1 MIEEIELIREITGS
15 QLKVLWNFIQVLDDK
30 SFRITT
36 RTRASRF
43 TLEEQFLKTAHRRL
57 ERKIRDLDHL
67 RARMINLSSQVAQ
80 SVEILEEDHGK
91 AILVFTMV
99 TIVFLPLS
107 FVTGYLGMNTTDIRN
122 SQQNQWLFWAI
133 SLPLTS
139 LIVALALVVALRGD
153 SIREMW
159 IDRHNFKEKKLDTSL
174 RNRRYSTLRDESTFH
189 EKEPKKTSRAI
200 FMRRKQRNADT
211 NTNV

>member
-1 MIEEIELIREITGS
+1 
-15 QLKVLWNFIQVLDDK
+15 
-30 SFRITT
+30 
-36 RTRASRF
+36 
-43 TLEEQFLKTAHRRL
+43 
-57 ERKIRDLDHL
+57 
-67 RARMINLSSQVAQ
+67 MINLSRQVAQ

-107 FVTGYLGMNTTDIRN
+107 FVTGYLGMNTIDIRN

-139 LIVALALVVALRGD
+139 LIVALALLVALRGD

-159 IDRHNFKEKKLDTSL
+159 INRQSFKERKLDTSL
-174 RNRRYSTLRDESTFH
+174 RNRGHSTLMDESTFH
-189 EKEPKKTSRAI
+189 EKESKKTSGAI
-200 FMRRKQRNADT
+200 FMRRKQRNADA
-211 NTNV
+211 NINV